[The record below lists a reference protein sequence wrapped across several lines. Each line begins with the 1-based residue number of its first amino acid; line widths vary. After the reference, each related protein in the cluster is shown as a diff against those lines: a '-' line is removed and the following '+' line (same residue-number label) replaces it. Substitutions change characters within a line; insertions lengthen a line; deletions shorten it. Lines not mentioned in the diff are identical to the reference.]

1 VVSWPVGQLGP
12 AQIGGAPAGPRGH
25 AVFTPLF
32 NYCQV
37 PACSVPAGLAH
48 GLPVG
53 LQIVAPRYRDGL
65 VLRMAALAERLLD
78 LHLTPVAVAR

>member
-1 VVSWPVGQLGP
+1 
-12 AQIGGAPAGPRGH
+12 
-25 AVFTPLF
+25 
-32 NYCQV
+32 
-37 PACSVPAGLAH
+37 VPAGLAD

-65 VLRMAALAERLLD
+65 VLRMAALLERLLD